1 MQQGDDNT
9 GAGSTDRV
17 TQGDS
22 AAVDVD
28 LAHVEVQLACHSDG
42 LCGERLICLDQI
54 DVIDGQAG
62 LCQSGTGSGNG
73 TDAHDLGIDT
83 ALAPAD
89 QLRHGLQTVLGNRL
103 AGSQHDGGSAVI
115 DAGSVGSGHALL
127 ALILGFLSAGHL
139 EGVDHF
145 GIGGFGA
152 DGERTAQLG
161 NTLNGHACLGIL
173 IDLEID
179 HSLLDLHGHGDDFL
193 VELAGSHSGLGL
205 LLGSGGESILLSAG
219 DTPDVVDVLSGGA
232 HVIVVIS
239 VPQTVLN
246 HGVDQLLVAH
256 ASAPA
261 GVHGSVGS
269 STHVLGTA
277 ADNDVGIA
285 GQDGASAFDDGFH
298 TGTAD
303 HTDGVSGNGIGDAS
317 LDGDLACDVLA
328 LSSGQ
333 DAAEHQLVN
342 ILRSDVGALQR
353 FLNDDSAHLRGGS
366 VLQGAAEG
374 TDSGSAAIDNI
385 QIFHGFVLL

>member
-1 MQQGDDNT
+1 M
-9 GAGSTDRV
+9 
-17 TQGDS
+17 
-22 AAVDVD
+22 
-28 LAHVEVQLACHSDG
+28 
-42 LCGERLICLDQI
+42 
-54 DVIDGQAG
+54 
-62 LCQSGTGSGNG
+62 
-73 TDAHDLGIDT
+73 
-83 ALAPAD
+83 
-89 QLRHGLQTVLGNRL
+89 
-103 AGSQHDGGSAVI
+103 
-115 DAGSVGSGHALL
+115 
-127 ALILGFLSAGHL
+127 
-139 EGVDHF
+139 
-145 GIGGFGA
+145 
-152 DGERTAQLG
+152 
-161 NTLNGHACLGIL
+161 
-173 IDLEID
+173 
-179 HSLLDLHGHGDDFL
+179 
-193 VELAGSHSGLGL
+193 
-205 LLGSGGESILLSAG
+205 
-219 DTPDVVDVLSGGA
+219 
-232 HVIVVIS
+232 IVVIS
-239 VPQTVLN
+239 VPQAVLN

-269 STHVLGTA
+269 SAHVFGTA

-298 TGTAD
+298 TGTAN

-342 ILRSDVGALQR
+342 ILGSDVGALQR